1 MKRLI
6 LILIGLLSFGAHGQL
21 YVSNNSYMYNKG
33 KVVYVGGNVELN
45 GANSALYLRNEGQLV
60 QGTAGSS
67 ANKGIGKLS
76 VFQEGT
82 VNNFSYNYWCSPV
95 GNASAA
101 AGNEDFGV
109 TMLNVPTT
117 TTASAPATMITSDSD
132 GQSSAGSLGISTYWI
147 WKFLSSLTYAQWF
160 QSGSSTNISAGQG
173 FTMKGTAGTDATN
186 VGETALNN
194 PGSAQR
200 YDFRGKPNDGDIT
213 VNVGANNYTL
223 TGNPYP
229 SAMHVNAFLLDP
241 ANSACTG
248 VAYYWEQ
255 NKTVNSH
262 VLLAYQGGYG
272 TYSPVSLVSNGI
284 YVPATFNTYNI
295 DGTLNATGVSS
306 GLLIERKYAP
316 IGQGFM
322 VKGSSGGSITLKNSY
337 RLFNKEG
344 TFSQFEKTSN
354 GSPSSATAAEI
365 GGTVETI
372 PQVRLNTI
380 MNNEFTSQLALA
392 FVMEATDQV
401 DRGID
406 AKSPVEESVPNQV
419 YFVLDNDRYVIQG
432 LPFNVNKRIPL
443 GIKSAE
449 GGTFKFD
456 ASMVLNFDENQ
467 PVYIY
472 DAQDGLY
479 HDVKNDTY
487 EVTVPAGVTASRFEM
502 TFTNEALSSGTHS
515 ASNFT
520 IFQNNQDHLLTIS
533 NPKRVEIA
541 SVKLF
546 DLNGKLLFDRSN
558 LEVLEQYSFST
569 NGLSE
574 AAYLVQVI
582 TKDNHKVNQKV
593 IITAK

>member
-1 MKRLI
+1 
-6 LILIGLLSFGAHGQL
+6 
-21 YVSNNSYMYNKG
+21 
-33 KVVYVGGNVELN
+33 
-45 GANSALYLRNEGQLV
+45 
-60 QGTAGSS
+60 
-67 ANKGIGKLS
+67 
-76 VFQEGT
+76 
-82 VNNFSYNYWCSPV
+82 
-95 GNASAA
+95 
-101 AGNEDFGV
+101 
-109 TMLNVPTT
+109 
-117 TTASAPATMITSDSD
+117 
-132 GQSSAGSLGISTYWI
+132 
-147 WKFLSSLTYAQWF
+147 
-160 QSGSSTNISAGQG
+160 
-173 FTMKGTAGTDATN
+173 
-186 VGETALNN
+186 
-194 PGSAQR
+194 
-200 YDFRGKPNDGDIT
+200 
-213 VNVGANNYTL
+213 
-223 TGNPYP
+223 
-229 SAMHVNAFLLDP
+229 
-241 ANSACTG
+241 
-248 VAYYWEQ
+248 
-255 NKTVNSH
+255 

-322 VKGSSGGSITLKNSY
+322 VKGSSSGSITLKNSY

-354 GSPSSATAAEI
+354 GSPSNSTADEI

-372 PQVRLNTI
+372 PQIRINTI
-380 MNNEFTSQLALA
+380 MTNEFTSPLALA

-467 PVYIY
+467 PIYIY

-487 EVTVPAGVTASRFEM
+487 EVTVPVGVTASRFEM
-502 TFTNEALSSGTHS
+502 TFTNEALSNGTHS

-520 IFQNNQDHLLTIS
+520 IFQNNQAHLLTIS

-558 LEVLEQYSFST
+558 LEVLEQYTFST

>member
-1 MKRLI
+1 MKRLV
-6 LILIGLLSFGAHGQL
+6 LILIGLLSCSVQAQL

-33 KVVYVGGNVELN
+33 TVVYVGGNVELN
-45 GANSALYLRNEGQLV
+45 GANSNLYLRNEGQLV
-60 QGTAGSS
+60 QGTTGSS
-67 ANKGIGKLS
+67 ANKGIGTLS

-101 AGNEDFGV
+101 SGNEDFGI

-117 TTASAPATMITSDSD
+117 TTASTPATMITSDSD

-147 WKFLSSLTYAQWF
+147 WKFLSSSTYAQWF
-160 QSGSSTNISAGQG
+160 QSGSSANISAGQG

-186 VGETALNN
+186 VAETALNN

-200 YDFRGKPNDGDIT
+200 YDFRGKPNDGNIT
-213 VNVGANNYTL
+213 VNVGLNNYTL

-229 SAMHVNAFLLDP
+229 SAMHVNAFLLDA

-306 GLLIERKYAP
+306 GLTIERKYAP

-322 VKGSSGGSITLKNSY
+322 VKGSSSGSLTLKNSY

-344 TFSQFEKTSN
+344 NFSQFEKTSN
-354 GSPSSATAAEI
+354 SSPSTATLTDV
-365 GGTVETI
+365 GGSVETI
-372 PQVRLNTI
+372 PQIRLNTI
-380 MNNEFTSQLALA
+380 MNNQFTSQLALA
-392 FVMEATDQV
+392 FVLESTDQV

-406 AKSPVEESVPNQV
+406 AKSPVEESVPNDV

-432 LPFNVNKRIPL
+432 LPFDIDKRIPI
-443 GIKSAE
+443 GVKTAE
-449 GGTFKFD
+449 GGTFTFD
-456 ASMVLNFDENQ
+456 ASMVLNFDESQ
-467 PVYIY
+467 PIYIY
-472 DAQDGLY
+472 DAQDGIY
-479 HDVKNDTY
+479 HDVKNGTY
-487 EVTVPAGVTASRFEM
+487 EVTVPAGVYTTRFEL
-502 TFTNEALSSGTHS
+502 TFKNTSLSSATIAG
-515 ASNFT
+515 ANFT

-546 DLNGKLLFDRSN
+546 DLTGKLLFDRNN
-558 LEVLEQYSFST
+558 LEVLEHYSFST

-593 IITAK
+593 IITSR